1 MDNLVD
7 IGTLIGAGYGVLQG
21 LGQFLMLFLPK
32 NTIAFK
38 VAKYIVAGPQRPP
51 NEPQN

>member
-7 IGTLIGAGYGVLQG
+7 IGTLLGAGYGVLQG

-38 VAKYIVAGPQRPP
+38 ISKYIVAGPTR
-51 NEPQN
+51 NVGA